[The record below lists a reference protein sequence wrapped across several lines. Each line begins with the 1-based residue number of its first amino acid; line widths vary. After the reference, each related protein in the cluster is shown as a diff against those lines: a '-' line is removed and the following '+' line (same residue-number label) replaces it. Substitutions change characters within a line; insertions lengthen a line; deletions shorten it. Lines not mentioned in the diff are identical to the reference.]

1 MDAKGIFFWR
11 VICCCVC
18 LTSITTTYTLI
29 DAIVMVLLEFSIFLC
44 RGFLLLRMFSFDFL
58 QNSFDGRPYYGD
70 DRALI
75 GFLLE

>member
-1 MDAKGIFFWR
+1 
-11 VICCCVC
+11 
-18 LTSITTTYTLI
+18 
-29 DAIVMVLLEFSIFLC
+29 MVLLEFSVFLC
-44 RGFLLLRMFSFDFL
+44 RGFLLLRMLAFDFL